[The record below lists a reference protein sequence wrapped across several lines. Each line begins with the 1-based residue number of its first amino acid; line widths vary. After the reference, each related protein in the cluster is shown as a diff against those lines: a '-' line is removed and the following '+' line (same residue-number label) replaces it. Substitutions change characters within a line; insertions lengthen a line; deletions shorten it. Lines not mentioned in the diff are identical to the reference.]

1 MQEALFPK
9 FGPPRAAQDIF
20 PPLWEIVSLLGSVMT
35 LGLLHLG
42 GVYELVN
49 VAGPILLG
57 TILGIA
63 DWRMVRQNP
72 TAIWTPLFS
81 FRLGVLVFLAFG
93 ALIPY
98 LVSDPLVDR
107 IKGLYPYSEE
117 EAAKTNLL
125 WFVYATLMIGSAKLA
140 SIFRGSETPIELGGR
155 LEGWT
160 TAKLGLLFFAIGI
173 SYSLLVE
180 LPRALELFE
189 ILVPGSLSLV
199 FLTANSVGTF
209 LLTYHALQRGGAW
222 YLLIG
227 MILLLQIALG
237 LVLYN
242 KSMILLP
249 ILLSGLAILVDRVT
263 LPRVIGITVALVLT
277 LNLLQPAVAQGRVLH
292 VMSYGTAEGG
302 TSGGSIAERLSNV
315 TSLWTEGPLRESETG
330 EGLIRLS
337 YLNVGTFMVTE
348 FDVGLPG
355 NSIEAA
361 TYALIPRFIWPQKP
375 AVSDAGRELYYRVT
389 GEETS
394 FLAPTTAADL
404 YWNMGWTG
412 ILLLT
417 PVLGVLLW
425 LGTLA
430 SYSILRAEDWFMM
443 PFVLIAFLVGL
454 GTDQSFV
461 GGIFVPGVAAIIAF
475 YFLRFSKAFVS
486 VATAPQGG
494 RRPPAAPSRRAP

>member
-1 MQEALFPK
+1 MQRALPI
-9 FGPPRAAQDIF
+9 FGPRRAPQDIS
-20 PPLWEIVSLLGSVMT
+20 PPLWEIVTLLGSVAT
-35 LGLLHLG
+35 LGILHMA

-49 VAGPILLG
+49 VAGPVLLAA
-57 TILGIA
+57 ILGIA
-63 DWRMVRQNP
+63 NWKMVRGNP

-93 ALIPY
+93 ALVPY

-107 IKGLYPYSEE
+107 IKSLYPYSEE

-125 WFVYATLMIGSAKLA
+125 WFVYAALIISSAKLA
-140 SIFRGSETPIELGGR
+140 SVFRGSETPVDIGGA

-160 TAKLGLLFFAIGI
+160 TAKLGIMFFAVGI
-173 SYSLLVE
+173 SYSLLID
-180 LPRALELFE
+180 LPRQLELFAV
-189 ILVPGSLSLV
+189 LVPGSLTLV

-227 MILLLQIALG
+227 LILVLQIALG
-237 LVLYN
+237 LILYN

-249 ILLSGLAILVDRVT
+249 ILLSGLAILFDRVT
-263 LPRVIGITVALVLT
+263 LPRVIGITVMLVAA
-277 LNLLQPAVAQGRVLH
+277 LNLLQPAVAQARDLH
-292 VMSYGTAEGG
+292 VMTYGHAAGAT
-302 TSGGSIAERLSNV
+302 TGGSVGERLSNV
-315 TSLWTEGPLRESETG
+315 TSLWTDGPLRENETG

-337 YLNVGTFMVTE
+337 YLNIGTFIITQY
-348 FDVGLPG
+348 DVGLPG

-375 AVSDAGRELYYRVT
+375 TVSDAGRELYYRIT
-389 GEETS
+389 GEESS

-404 YWNMGWTG
+404 YWNMGWG
-412 ILLLT
+412 GLLLLT
-417 PVLGVLLW
+417 PVLGLLLW
-425 LGTLA
+425 MATLA
-430 SYSILRAEDWFMM
+430 SYSIVRAEDWFMM

-461 GGIFVPGVAAIIAF
+461 SGIFVPGVAAIIAF
-475 YFLRFSKAFVS
+475 YFLRFSKAFAAVVS
-486 VATAPQGG
+486 APQGG
-494 RRPPAAPSRRAP
+494 RGPPRTPTGRAR

>member
-1 MQEALFPK
+1 MQAAILPR

-20 PPLWEIVSLLGSVMT
+20 PPLWEIVSLLGSVTT
-35 LGLLHLG
+35 LGLMYLG

-49 VAGPILLG
+49 VGGPILLA
-57 TILGIA
+57 TILGLVN
-63 DWRMVRQNP
+63 WRMVRQNP
-72 TAIWTPLFS
+72 TAIWTPLFA

-93 ALIPY
+93 ALVPY

-140 SIFRGSETPIELGGR
+140 SVFRGSEIPVELGGR

-160 TAKLGLLFFAIGI
+160 TAKLGMLFFALGI

-180 LPRALELFE
+180 LPRALELFAV
-189 ILVPGSLSLV
+189 LVPGSLTLV

-227 MILLLQIALG
+227 AILLLQVALG

-249 ILLSGLAILVDRVT
+249 ILLSGLAILSDRVT
-263 LPRVIGITVALVLT
+263 LPRVVGITVALVLT
-277 LNLLQPAVAQGRVLH
+277 LNILQPAVAQGRDLH
-292 VMSYGTAEGG
+292 MMAYGSVSG
-302 TSGGSIAERLSNV
+302 TTTGGSIAERLSNV
-315 TSLWTEGPLRESETG
+315 TSLWTDGPLRDTETG

-337 YLNVGTFMVTE
+337 YLNIGTFMVTE

-375 AVSDAGRELYYRVT
+375 TVSDAGRELYYRIT

-417 PVLGVLLW
+417 PILGVLLW

-461 GGIFVPGVAAIIAF
+461 GGILVPGVAAIIAF
-475 YFLRFSKAFVS
+475 YVLRFSKAFVAVVS
-486 VATAPQGG
+486 APQAGPRPPGAQGG
-494 RRPPAAPSRRAP
+494 RAR

>member
-9 FGPPRAAQDIF
+9 FGPPRAAQDIS
-20 PPLWEIVSLLGSVMT
+20 PPLWEIVALLGTLTS
-35 LGLLHLG
+35 LGLIDMG
-42 GVYELVN
+42 GVHELVN
-49 VAGPILLG
+49 VASPILLA
-57 TILGIA
+57 TILGTA
-63 DWRMVRQNP
+63 NWRMVRQNS

-93 ALIPY
+93 ALVPY

-107 IKGLYPYSEE
+107 IKSLYPYSEQ
-117 EAAKTNLL
+117 EAAKTNIL
-125 WFVYATLMIGSAKLA
+125 WFVYATLMIGSVKLA
-140 SIFRGSETPIELGGR
+140 SLFRHSEEPVELGGK

-160 TAKLGLLFFAIGI
+160 TAKLGLLFFAVGI
-173 SYSLLVE
+173 SYSLLVD
-180 LPRALELFE
+180 LPRALDLFQ
-189 ILVPGSLSLV
+189 ILIPGSLSLV
-199 FLTANSVGTF
+199 FLTANAVGTF

-227 MILLLQIALG
+227 LILLLQIALG

-249 ILLSGLAILVDRVT
+249 ILLSGLAILFDRVT

-277 LNLLQPAVAQGRVLH
+277 LNLLQPAVAQARVLH
-292 VMSYGTAEGG
+292 VMTYGSDSGAISGG
-302 TSGGSIAERLSNV
+302 TIADRLSNV
-315 TSLWTEGPLRESETG
+315 TSLWTEGPLRDSETG

-337 YLNVGTFMVTE
+337 YLNIGTFMVTE

-375 AVSDAGRELYYRVT
+375 TVSDAGRELYYRVT

-417 PVLGVLLW
+417 PVLGLLLW
-425 LGTLA
+425 LGTVA
-430 SYSILRAEDWFMM
+430 SYAIVRAEDWFMM

-461 GGIFVPGVAAIIAF
+461 VGIFVPGAAAIIAF
-475 YFLRFSKAFVS
+475 FFLRFSKAFVS

-494 RRPPAAPSRRAP
+494 RRPPAAPSGRAR